1 MLYEKAKNL
10 YKIKPVL
17 KNNNFVDK
25 FYLID
30 GSGFIFRA
38 YHALPP
44 FQRKDGTPVGAVYG
58 FCNMLS
64 KLIASIDHEKILV
77 VFDAARKTF
86 RQDIYPEY
94 KAHRPPTPEDLIPQ
108 FPLIKESCTAFG
120 IPSIE
125 MEGFEADDL
134 IATLAQQAL
143 AENKQV
149 IIVSSD
155 KDLMQLINDDVSL
168 LDPIKNKAM
177 HYDDVMEK
185 FGVAPQKVVDVQAL
199 AGDPSDNVPGVGG
212 IGIKIAAQLIN
223 EFGSL
228 EKLYDNLDKI
238 KQPKRREALRN
249 DREKALISKQ
259 LVTLKNDILTNV
271 IINDCIIDL
280 SNLKKRDDFLF
291 EQGFISLINRLN
303 SSYIEEKKEIASP
316 TIVNNFKL
324 IPPVVV
330 DTFES
335 LDDVFKTLSKAS
347 AFAFDTETTSLNTFE
362 ADLVGIS
369 LYVPEKSY
377 YIPVGHVFGK
387 QLKKEDVFRLL
398 KPVFDDK
405 SILKIA
411 HNLKYD
417 QAILRKFGIDIE
429 TYDDTLLMSNALS
442 GNKHFHNLDTL
453 CDIYLHHKTTTF
465 KDIVGEG
472 KKKKTFDQIDIEQA
486 SRYACEDAQTAFAL
500 WEIFTKILHQA
511 KQNLLY
517 QRIEKDMAYITC
529 AMEYTGILMDENILD
544 QLGIEFKTQIGH
556 LEKIIHQKAEKEFN
570 IASPKQLGEVLFDDL
585 NLPGAKKTKS
595 GTYSTDNDV
604 LEKLSNDGH
613 EIPRLIQE
621 WRALSKLQSTYID
634 GLKEAINKNTKR
646 VHTSYALTS
655 TSTGRFSSSNPNLQ
669 NIPVR
674 TENGKK
680 IRAAFI
686 AKPGCKLI
694 SFDYSQ
700 IELRLL
706 AHIADIETLKKAFKN
721 GLDIHQATASNI
733 YETPLNDVT
742 KEQRYKAKAVNFG
755 IIYGISA
762 FGLAKQLGC
771 SSGEASSIIHRYFS
785 TYPGILEYMEKQKT
799 FAKEKGYVET
809 LFKRRCYTPDI
820 NNKNHALQQFSERQA
835 INAPLQGTCA
845 DIIKLAMTKTFHFLK
860 EHNLE
865 TQLLLTVHDELIF
878 ECPINEIDTIKK
890 EIKRI
895 MEHVITL
902 SVPLSVDTTMG
913 HSWGDL

>member
-1 MLYEKAKNL
+1 
-10 YKIKPVL
+10 
-17 KNNNFVDK
+17 VDK

-64 KLIASIDHEKILV
+64 KLMTSVDHDKILV

-108 FPLIKESCTAFG
+108 FSLIKESCGAFG
-120 IPSIE
+120 VSSIE

-134 IATLAQQAL
+134 IASLAQQAL
-143 AENKQV
+143 AESKQV

-155 KDLMQLINDDVSL
+155 KDLMQLVNDNVSL
-168 LDPIKNKAM
+168 LDPIKNKAI
-177 HYDDVMEK
+177 HYDEVMEK
-185 FGVAPQKVVDVQAL
+185 FGVPPQKVIDVQAL
-199 AGDPSDNVPGVGG
+199 AGDSSDNVPGVAG
-212 IGIKIAAQLIN
+212 IGIKTAAQLIN

-228 EKLYDNLDKI
+228 EHLYDNLDHV
-238 KQPKRREALRN
+238 KQPKRRETLAM
-249 DREKALISKQ
+249 DREKAFISKQ
-259 LVTLKNDILTNV
+259 LVTLKNDIRTN
-271 IINDCIIDL
+271 IIIDQCSIDL
-280 SNLKKRDDFLF
+280 SNPKKRDDFLF
-291 EQGFISLINRLN
+291 EQGFSSLINRLN
-303 SSYIEEKKEIASP
+303 NTYTEDKKEQTDQKNAP
-316 TIVNNFKL
+316 HFKL
-324 IPPVVV
+324 IPPIIV
-330 DTFES
+330 DTTEK
-335 LDDVFKTLSKAS
+335 LEDIFKTLSS
-347 AFAFDTETTSLNTFE
+347 SRAFAFDTETTSLNTFE

-369 LYVPEKSY
+369 FYVPEKSY

-387 QLKKEDVFRLL
+387 QLKKDNVFHVL

-417 QAILRKFGIDIE
+417 QAILRKFGIDID
-429 TYDDTLLMSNALS
+429 TYDDTLLMSYALS

-453 CDIYLHHKTTTF
+453 CEIYLHHKTITF

-472 KKKKTFDQIDIEQA
+472 KNKKTFDQIDIQQA
-486 SRYACEDAQTAFAL
+486 SHYACEDAQTAFAL
-500 WEIFTKILHQA
+500 WEIFTKTLHQT

-517 QRIEKDMAYITC
+517 QRIEKDMAYITS

-544 QLGIEFKTQIGH
+544 QLGIEFKTQIEH

-585 NLPGAKKTKS
+585 KLPGAKKTKS

-613 EIPRLIQE
+613 DIPKLIQE
-621 WRALSKLQSTYID
+621 WRALSKLQTTYID
-634 GLKEAINKNTKR
+634 GLKEAINKDTKR

-674 TENGKK
+674 TEDGKK

-706 AHIADIETLKKAFKN
+706 AHIANIETLKDAFKN
-721 GLDIHQATASNI
+721 GLDIHQATASSI
-733 YETPLNDVT
+733 YDTPLNDVT

-762 FGLAKQLGC
+762 FGLAKQLNC
-771 SSGEASSIIHRYFS
+771 SNGEAASIIQRYFS
-785 TYPGILEYMEKQKT
+785 TYPGIVEYMEKQKT

-820 NNKNHALQQFSERQA
+820 NNKNHGLQQFSERQA

-845 DIIKLAMTKTFHFLK
+845 DIIKLAMTKTFHFLRENK
-860 EHNLE
+860 LQS
-865 TQLLLTVHDELIF
+865 QLLLTVHDELIF
-878 ECPINEIDTIKK
+878 ECPINEIDIIQK
-890 EIKRI
+890 EIKNI
-895 MEHVITL
+895 MEHVTTL
-902 SVPLSVDTTMG
+902 SVPLLVDTTMG
-913 HSWGDL
+913 DSWGDL